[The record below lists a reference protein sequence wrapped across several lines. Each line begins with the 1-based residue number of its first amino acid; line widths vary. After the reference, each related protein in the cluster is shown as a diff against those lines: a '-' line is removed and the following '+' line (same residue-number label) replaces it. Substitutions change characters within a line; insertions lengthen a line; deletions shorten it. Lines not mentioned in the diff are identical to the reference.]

1 MRTNRGGLVLVGVL
15 LEAMV
20 CFAVVGSSAL
30 LGLFLVPFWFGLVIN
45 YDPALIAPQDEG
57 SRYYPLLTIAQVVL
71 GVIGLAG
78 VTRVGY
84 LVVEGGADRRW
95 RTATLLAL
103 AAGMISV
110 ISYVTLIGWLNVFEE
125 PYLLLTLVLLP
136 IGGALHLMY
145 LARRALF

>member
-1 MRTNRGGLVLVGVL
+1 VGVL
-15 LEAMV
+15 VEAMV
-20 CFAVVGSSAL
+20 CFTVVGSAAL
-30 LGLFLVPFWFGLVIN
+30 LGLFLVPFWLGLVLS
-45 YDPALIAPQDEG
+45 YDPTLVAPQDEG

-84 LVVEGGADRRW
+84 LVVKGTADRRW
-95 RTATLLAL
+95 RIATLLAM
-103 AAGMISV
+103 AAGIISV
-110 ISYVTLIGWLNVFEE
+110 TSFVTLIGWLNVFEE
-125 PYLLLTLVLLP
+125 PYLLLTHLVLP